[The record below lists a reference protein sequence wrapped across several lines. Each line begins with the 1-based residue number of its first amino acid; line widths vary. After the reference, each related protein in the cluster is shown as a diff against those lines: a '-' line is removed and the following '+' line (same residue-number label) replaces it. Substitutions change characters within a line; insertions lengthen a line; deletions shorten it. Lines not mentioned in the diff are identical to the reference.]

1 MFTFGLDL
9 AAVQDYCGL
18 SVVRS
23 DSGPDGKRKHF
34 CGGLDRWRKSYPDTV
49 EFVAGLARRHAF
61 RNATL
66 VCDQTGVGRP
76 VVDMLRAAL
85 PGRRVIGVTITA
97 GSGWSRGEHKDD
109 LRVSKKLLCST
120 LQVLLSERRMS
131 FAGELPLAPV
141 LESELANFRVK
152 VTPNANETF
161 EAWRERDHDD
171 LVLSL
176 ALAAFVADNGPKP
189 LTDAR
194 VANAV
199 LNPLPLSG
207 RDLAAGE
214 GVRSR
219 LEELAEDLP
228 HVFAGD

>member
-1 MFTFGLDL
+1 MFTIGLDL
-9 AAVQDYCGL
+9 AAVQDYTAL
-18 SVVRS
+18 SVLRTDGAGEKRS
-23 DSGPDGKRKHF
+23 HF
-34 CGGLDRWRKSYPDTV
+34 CGGLDRWRKPYPATV
-49 EFVAGLARRHAF
+49 EFVAGLAGRYAF
-61 RNATL
+61 RRATL

-76 VVDMLRAAL
+76 VVDMIRAAL

-97 GSGWSRGEHKDD
+97 GSGWSRGEHRDD

-120 LQVLLSERRMS
+120 LQVLLSERRLS
-131 FAGELPLAPV
+131 FAGESPLAPV

-176 ALAAFVADNGPKP
+176 ALAAFVAENMPKP
-189 LTDAR
+189 LSDAR

-199 LNPLPLSG
+199 LNATTLSG

-228 HVFAGD
+228 HIFAGD